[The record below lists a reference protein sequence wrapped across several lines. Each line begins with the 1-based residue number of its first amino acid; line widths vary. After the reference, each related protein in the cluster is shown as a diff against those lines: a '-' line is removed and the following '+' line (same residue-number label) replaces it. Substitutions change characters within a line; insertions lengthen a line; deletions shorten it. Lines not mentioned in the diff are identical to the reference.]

1 MAIPGGI
8 NLATKYSTVVDERF
22 TRESQAMLALNND
35 YEFKGD
41 KTVKVYSIP
50 VVPMV
55 DYSRNGMQR
64 YGTPTDLSRNVQTL
78 TVNKDR
84 AFTFIIDA
92 GDKIQS
98 QMVSDA
104 GRSLSRELSEVWVP
118 EFDTYVF
125 KTLADA
131 AQNTGNYAATTVD
144 KTNAYACF
152 LNGMERL
159 GDCNV
164 PDNGRVAFC
173 TYKFANLLK
182 QDPAFMKY
190 SDMSQEMILKGV
202 IGEVDGCKI
211 VKVPSSR
218 LPAGAAFIIT
228 HPVACTAPKQ
238 LEEYRIHDNPPGISG
253 WLVEGRFI
261 YDAFILAEKAQA
273 VYYHGGQAALK
284 MLPVLTAAYD
294 VGKTAIIVNAVQE
307 GAKWYYATAATVA
320 ALPTVTAGTAI
331 TTSAWTQMTA
341 NPMENITPTSGHKL
355 VRVVCVDSANKP
367 ISVGDAIINV
377 GE

>member
-1 MAIPGGI
+1 MPGGI

-22 TRESQAMLALNND
+22 ARESQAMLALNND

-50 VVPMV
+50 VVPMT
-55 DYSRNGMQR
+55 DYTRNGLSR
-64 YGTPTDLSRNVQTL
+64 YGTPTDLARNVQTL

-98 QMVSDA
+98 EMVSDA
-104 GRSLSRELSEVWVP
+104 GKALSRQLREVWVP

-125 KTLADA
+125 KTLAAA
-131 AQNTGNYAATTVD
+131 AQANGNYASTALNAQ
-144 KTNAYACF
+144 NAYSAF
-152 LNGMERL
+152 LDGMERL
-159 GDCNV
+159 GNFNV
-164 PDNGRVAFC
+164 PDAGRVAFC

-190 SDMSQEMILKGV
+190 GDQSQEMILKGV

-228 HPVACTAPKQ
+228 HPIAATAPKQ
-238 LEEYRIHDNPPGISG
+238 MEEYRIHDNPPGISG

-261 YDAFILAEKAQA
+261 YDCFILNEKANA
-273 VYYHGGQAALK
+273 VYYHGGQSAVK
-284 MLPVLTAAYD
+284 VLQVITAATD
-294 VGKTAIIVNAVQE
+294 TGKSTIVVNGVKE
-307 GAKWYYATAATVA
+307 GAKWYYMTAATQA
-320 ALPTVTAGTAI
+320 GLTAVTAGSAI
-331 TTSAWTQMTA
+331 TTSAWTELTA
-341 NPMENITPTSGHKL
+341 NGLEITPTSGHKYI
-355 VRVVCVDSANKP
+355 RVVDVDASNKP
-367 ISVGDAIINV
+367 LGSGDAILNI
-377 GE
+377 G

>member
-1 MAIPGGI
+1 MAVGGI

-50 VVPMV
+50 IVPMV
-55 DYSRNGMQR
+55 DYSRQGLQR
-64 YGTPTDLSRNVQTL
+64 YGTPVDLTRNVQTL

-92 GDKIQS
+92 GDRIQS
-98 QMVSDA
+98 ELVSDA
-104 GRSLSRELSEVWVP
+104 GRSLSRQLSEVWVP
-118 EFDTYVF
+118 EYDTYVF

-131 AQNTGNYAATTVD
+131 AMTNGNYATTALD
-144 KTNAYACF
+144 KTNAYAAF

-159 GDCNV
+159 GDYNV
-164 PDNGRVAFC
+164 PDKGRVAFC
-173 TYKFANLLK
+173 SYKFANLLK

-190 SDMSQEMILKGV
+190 GDQSQEMILKGV

-238 LEEYRIHDNPPGISG
+238 LEEYRINMCPY
-253 WLVEGRFI
+253 R
-261 YDAFILAEKAQA
+261 Q
-273 VYYHGGQAALK
+273 
-284 MLPVLTAAYD
+284 
-294 VGKTAIIVNAVQE
+294 
-307 GAKWYYATAATVA
+307 
-320 ALPTVTAGTAI
+320 
-331 TTSAWTQMTA
+331 
-341 NPMENITPTSGHKL
+341 
-355 VRVVCVDSANKP
+355 
-367 ISVGDAIINV
+367 
-377 GE
+377 